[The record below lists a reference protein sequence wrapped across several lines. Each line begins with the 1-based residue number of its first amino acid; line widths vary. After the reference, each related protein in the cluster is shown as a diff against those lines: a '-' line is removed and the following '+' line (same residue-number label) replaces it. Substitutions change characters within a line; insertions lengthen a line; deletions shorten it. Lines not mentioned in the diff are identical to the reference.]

1 MASNPD
7 EETHR
12 RDYRPGYGPKHQ
24 IPTVQQYRNF
34 KREQKDDLAGHETN
48 GGKHDTGEGGHH
60 GDGIGRFFSKS
71 DSYDESQSSEPP
83 ASQGQ
88 EQPQHDGSS
97 NDNGDMIQKYDKED
111 TTESAGADAKE
122 RRKNMKH
129 RKAGTAERQ
138 VTDPVTH
145 LPVTIRDFTNADL
158 EATGDQHEDDS
169 LDLSQDH
176 ELNASQ
182 KQIMRR
188 TGTEEF
194 EKAIKYDRAQH
205 QGMLNTFPPPSYQL
219 VREDLAEVY
228 RKAMLAGL
236 GSIVFLFSFWA
247 LMYLVLPIQHM
258 TDSQPSDHKSRSWNY
273 RPVVLSFVSIVVLGS
288 AAGIVYLV
296 QGWVQQR
303 ANEAWEDALWEAQ
316 RMAKREYISAPEP
329 EPTTWLNKILS
340 SVWPLINPDL
350 FSSLVDTLE
359 VGLLQPRSR

>member
-24 IPTVQQYRNF
+24 IPTVKQYRDF
-34 KREQKDDLAGHETN
+34 KQEQKENLEGDSDVEADETAGHR
-48 GGKHDTGEGGHH
+48 
-60 GDGIGRFFSKS
+60 GDGMGRFFSKTA
-71 DSYDESQSSEPP
+71 SYEEKQSSESP

-88 EQPQHDGSS
+88 QQPQGNDAS
-97 NDNGDMIQKYDKED
+97 NDDGDMIQKYDKED

-129 RKAGTAERQ
+129 RKAGTVERQ

-158 EATGDQHEDDS
+158 EAAGAQHEDES
-169 LDLSQDH
+169 LDVGQDYELSAH
-176 ELNASQ
+176 Q
-182 KQIMRR
+182 KQVMRR

-194 EKAIKYDRAQH
+194 EKSIKYDRAQH
-205 QGMLNTFPPPSYQL
+205 QGMLNTFPPPSYQM

-236 GSIVFLFSFWA
+236 GALVVLLSFWA
-247 LMYLVLPIQHM
+247 LAHLVLPIQHM
-258 TDSQPSDHKSRSWNY
+258 PDVQSTERKSRGWNY
-273 RPVVLSFVSIVVLGS
+273 RPLVLSFVSIAVLGS
-288 AAGIVYLV
+288 AAGVVYLL
-296 QGWVQQR
+296 QGWVAQK
-303 ANEAWEDALWEAQ
+303 ASEAWEDALWEAQ

-329 EPTTWLNKILS
+329 EPTIWLNKLLS

-359 VGLLQPRSR
+359 VGLLSTRN